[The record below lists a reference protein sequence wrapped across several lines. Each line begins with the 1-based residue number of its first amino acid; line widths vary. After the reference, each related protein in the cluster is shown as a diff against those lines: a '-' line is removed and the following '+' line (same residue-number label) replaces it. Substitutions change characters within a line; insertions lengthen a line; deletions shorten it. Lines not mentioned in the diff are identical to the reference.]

1 MSMHSASGYAK
12 RKIKL
17 EKNKALSK
25 ILEKVPKINDLFKK
39 KSASVEGSSDENQ
52 SCEGTP
58 ESAIIDIDPESAEV
72 LPLNQSGFSN
82 MDVCLRIFLSI
93 LPSNSCGERSFSVLN
108 RLKDYLR
115 STMGEERLS
124 TLAAFISNFELM
136 SALDFEA
143 IIDEFASLKARKKTL

>member
-72 LPLNQSGFSN
+72 LPLNQSGFSKPTEN
-82 MDVCLRIFLSI
+82 V
-93 LPSNSCGERSFSVLN
+93 SNDLVLN
-108 RLKDYLR
+108 
-115 STMGEERLS
+115 ENEPV
-124 TLAAFISNFELM
+124 ISNDSE
-136 SALDFEA
+136 
-143 IIDEFASLKARKKTL
+143 TVCN